1 MTRKLIGSTFL
12 SVASALTV
20 LLAGSG
26 TAAAFHEANHPPGG
40 GRMVSEHRRER
51 ALQARRRSR
60 HRQRDRPRG
69 PGRRHRRVSDAPH
82 RETAHDP
89 GGGIRVQRGRG
100 KQIDTSFTFDG
111 KTYPVGTGVN
121 SEADIVFGG
130 AEYGFDVVH
139 NDVFALGLT
148 LGVRAVSAKASIE
161 APLLDQ
167 KGEGS
172 SRWPCP
178 PSGSWGSS
186 IRSPSPSSAPSRCP
200 RVLVGGTIGDRG
212 SFIDVDGGV
221 EWLPIPVLAIRV
233 GYRYFHAEGEEDDGD
248 EAEVDLSGPYASATL
263 SF

>member
-20 LLAGSG
+20 LLAGPG
-26 TAAAFHEANHPPGG
+26 TAAAFHEATIHLEAGG
-40 GRMVSEHRRER
+40 WFPSIDANARFGLAGDLVTGSEIGLEDPDVVIVGSATLRIAKRHTIR
-51 ALQARRRSR
+51 AEAFGFSV
-60 HRQRDRPRG
+60 DG
-69 PGRRHRRVSDAPH
+69 S
-82 RETAHDP
+82 
-89 GGGIRVQRGRG
+89 

-161 APLLDQ
+161 APLLNQ
-167 KGEGS
+167 KGEGELQIALPAIGIVGIVHPFPIPIL
-172 SRWPCP
+172 RTLAL
-178 PSGSWGSS
+178 
-186 IRSPSPSSAPSRCP
+186 SAR
-200 RVLVGGTIGDRG
+200 LVGGTIGDRG

-233 GYRYFHAEGEEDDGD
+233 GYRYFHAEGEEDGD